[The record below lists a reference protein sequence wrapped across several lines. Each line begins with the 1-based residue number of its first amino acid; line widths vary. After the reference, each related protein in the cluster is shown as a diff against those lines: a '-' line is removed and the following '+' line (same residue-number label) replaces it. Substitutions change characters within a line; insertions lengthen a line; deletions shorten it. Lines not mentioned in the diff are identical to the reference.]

1 LREIAVSS
9 ITEAVRDL
17 CIEAN
22 TRLPQEH
29 LSALSRALEAEK
41 SELGREVIERLLENA
56 EVARER
62 CIAFCQDTGYAVFFV
77 ELGSEVRISGGE
89 IGAAIDEGV
98 RRGYEEGY
106 LRKSIVMSPIDR
118 TNTGDNTPAVVY
130 YEPVQGDGL
139 KLTMLVKGAGCDN
152 MSALKMLTPAEGLQA
167 MKRFVVETIE
177 RAGPNA
183 SPPLTVGVGIGGPFE
198 KAAVLAKKALTRPS
212 GEPNPDPDLAIIER
226 ELVDEINA
234 TGIGPAGYGGTQT
247 ALAVHIESFPT
258 HIAAFPVAV
267 NLDCHSQ
274 GNRTSEDRRRRP
286 PERGDLH
293 SPRCGPRQDETVD
306 RSRRSVAAGSGRKHR
321 VLLRPGPGATG
332 SRVGTRRADD
342 RLQDGPLRA
351 APDRTRFEGNDRQG
365 SALRDGDRVDEGARL
380 RVLRGRR
387 GYGGTSG

>member
-1 LREIAVSS
+1 MREIAASS

-29 LSALSRALEAEK
+29 LAALRRALVEEE

-62 CIAFCQDTGYAVFFV
+62 CVAFCQDTGYAVFFV
-77 ELGSEVRISGGE
+77 ELGSEVSISGGD

-98 RRGYEEGY
+98 RRGYQEGY
-106 LRKSIVMSPIDR
+106 LRKSIVRGPIDR
-118 TNTGDNTPAVVY
+118 SNTGDNTPAVVY
-130 YEPVQGDGL
+130 YEPARGDGL
-139 KLTMLVKGAGCDN
+139 KLTMLVKRAGCDN
-152 MSALKMLTPAEGLQA
+152 MSALKMLTPADGLPA

-183 SPPLTVGVGIGGPFE
+183 SPPLTVGIGMGGPFE

-212 GEPNPDPDLAIIER
+212 GEPNPDPDLAVLER

-267 NLDCHSQ
+267 NLDCHSH
-274 GNRTSEDRRRRP
+274 RT
-286 PERGDLH
+286 
-293 SPRCGPRQDETVD
+293 
-306 RSRRSVAAGSGRKHR
+306 A
-321 VLLRPGPGATG
+321 
-332 SRVGTRRADD
+332 
-342 RLQDGPLRA
+342 
-351 APDRTRFEGNDRQG
+351 
-365 SALRDGDRVDEGARL
+365 SAKL
-380 RVLRGRR
+380 
-387 GYGGTSG
+387 